1 MRKKGGPRN
10 SLAHRINSYEQRADK
25 RRNTRCNQED
35 KEERR
40 RKRGG
45 GAAKASV
52 ETSKRKKQEEVAGA
66 KTTGLL
72 VQQHSPVCV
81 YVCVCDGSTAP
92 TLKKGTRNVFVWT
105 KGEDPRDPGGAA
117 ETPQKA
123 VVGMKRRAKGETMG
137 WEKRQSSSNKERQG
151 VKPDMAD
158 KLLKFTSVTSP
169 GQPWPPPSF
178 LPSCPLPS
186 SPAQAYAASLQ

>member
-1 MRKKGGPRN
+1 MSN
-10 SLAHRINSYEQRADK
+10 EQ
-25 RRNTRCNQED
+25 T
-35 KEERR
+35 KEEIHVATKKTR
-40 RKRGG
+40 RKEEGNEGEGPQKRVWKQ
-45 GAAKASV
+45 AK
-52 ETSKRKKQEEVAGA
+52 ERNKKKWQEPR
-66 KTTGLL
+66 L
-72 VQQHSPVCV
+72 QVCLCSSTRLCV
-81 YVCVCDGSTAP
+81 CMCVCDGSTAP

-178 LPSCPLPS
+178 LPSCLLPS